1 MKRLTIL
8 FCICFMALEANCAI
22 KPEGDVEVQTD
33 SATLLNSYLQI
44 IETLARERDSLS
56 TVSTYSVPN
65 AYYFQLLT
73 HPTLYNSPLHQ
84 MMSEADS
91 TTNDMQLQRLFSMR
105 NAGGFSRIGFSA
117 DGNYAVG
124 LTEGN
129 GAVTGELWQNENALL
144 EAARRFVSG
153 R

>member
-1 MKRLTIL
+1 MFRKG
-8 FCICFMALEANCAI
+8 
-22 KPEGDVEVQTD
+22 EGQK
-33 SATLLNSYLQI
+33 AFLLNTQFYN
-44 IETLARERDSLS
+44 E
-56 TVSTYSVPN
+56 
-65 AYYFQLLT
+65 
-73 HPTLYNSPLHQ
+73 PTAFGIFGDR
-84 MMSEADS
+84 MAAADS
-91 TTNDMQLQRLFSMR
+91 YGRIMFQNLKDGSVNLLDTDGIYRVFMFEGNFLAAGRNNGTVVDVFDTENGERLFSMR